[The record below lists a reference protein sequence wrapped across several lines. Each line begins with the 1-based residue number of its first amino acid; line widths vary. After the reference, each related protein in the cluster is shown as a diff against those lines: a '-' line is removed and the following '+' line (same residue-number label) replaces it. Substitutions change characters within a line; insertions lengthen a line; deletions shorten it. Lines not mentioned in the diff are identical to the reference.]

1 MCWVACDR
9 LRRIALR
16 LGLADRAAYW
26 STQADRIRAYVEHGA
41 WSPALR
47 RFKSTI
53 GGDDGDERDVAD
65 ASLLLLHELGF
76 LSARDPRFASTVV
89 ELERALRSNR
99 LVLRYRADE
108 MGEVTTA
115 FTVCAFWYV
124 DALHALGHDE
134 QARELFEHLL
144 SMRNRHGLLSEDLD
158 LTTGEQ
164 WGNFPQTYSMVGLI
178 NSAIRLSKPWEEAF

>member
-1 MCWVACDR
+1 M
-9 LRRIALR
+9 
-16 LGLADRAAYW
+16 
-26 STQADRIRAYVEHGA
+26 
-41 WSPALR
+41 
-47 RFKSTI
+47 
-53 GGDDGDERDVAD
+53 AD

-76 LSARDPRFASTVV
+76 LDAADPRFASTVV
-89 ELERALRSNR
+89 ELERTLRCGN

-108 MGEVTTA
+108 MGQATTA

-124 DALHALGHDE
+124 DALHV
-134 QARELFEHLL
+134 AR
-144 SMRNRHGLLSEDLD
+144 SRRAGARAVRAPARRCATGTACCRRTST